1 MIKQAFLIIIWE
13 LFAISL
19 IAQKGQKTDSIYNLI
34 KTAHKDSTKIGYLLE
49 LGSLYNN
56 SLPDS
61 AIYFYNLAF
70 DLATK
75 NSDKKNISL
84 CLKRIGSLHINKGD
98 YIQATEMFKK
108 ALTISEEIDDKTSIS
123 TCYNSL
129 GNILFYQGDYPQAII
144 NYLMSLKIDE
154 EKGDSSGMA
163 DTYNNIGC
171 VYFEQANYT
180 KALEYYEKSLKIYEI
195 IKDSDKDAISRCYNG
210 FGNVYATQGDTTTDK
225 TLKAVLFSKAINF
238 YNKSFKIKEELGDK
252 FGMSRSYNF
261 IGYALSLQKSYD
273 KAIVFFLKSLALK
286 EEVGDKAGIAIV
298 LGNISQ
304 LNTELKQYNKAVIF
318 AKRSLGIAK
327 EIGSLDDEK
336 QAYYYLY
343 TAYKGL
349 GFLNNALENHEL
361 YAKLNDSI
369 FNQQKNQQLTNIEAI
384 YQSEKKQKEIELLE
398 KTKVL
403 QKTEIK
409 RQTTQKY
416 AFIIGFASMLLLVV
430 ITFYSYR
437 KIESQNNLIKKKN
450 EELNMQK
457 EEILSQRDN
466 LQLLNVELS
475 QQKEEVIT
483 QRDEISHQNS
493 IIEKHNKKITSSIYY
508 AQRIQKAILP
518 SEANIK
524 TLFPQNFV
532 IFKPKDIVSGD
543 FYWFE
548 KKEDKIYFAAAD
560 CTGHGVPGGFMS
572 MLSYNL
578 LNDAINEQH
587 IAKPSEIINFIGKR
601 INKILRQRADDSS
614 VKDGLDLALCCYDS
628 KSMLLEFAGVQSTM
642 FLISNNNIKEYSSD
656 WHPIGEPFH
665 DNFFAYSNT
674 EINVTKGDS
683 IYLSTDGYT
692 DQFGGELLKKY
703 TKKQLKEY
711 LLSIHQL
718 SMTKQKEKLENAF
731 ETWKGSHEQ
740 IDDVLLLGIK
750 L

>member
-1 MIKQAFLIIIWE
+1 M
-13 LFAISL
+13 
-19 IAQKGQKTDSIYNLI
+19 
-34 KTAHKDSTKIGYLLE
+34 
-49 LGSLYNN
+49 
-56 SLPDS
+56 
-61 AIYFYNLAF
+61 
-70 DLATK
+70 
-75 NSDKKNISL
+75 
-84 CLKRIGSLHINKGD
+84 
-98 YIQATEMFKK
+98 
-108 ALTISEEIDDKTSIS
+108 
-123 TCYNSL
+123 
-129 GNILFYQGDYPQAII
+129 
-144 NYLMSLKIDE
+144 
-154 EKGDSSGMA
+154 
-163 DTYNNIGC
+163 
-171 VYFEQANYT
+171 
-180 KALEYYEKSLKIYEI
+180 
-195 IKDSDKDAISRCYNG
+195 
-210 FGNVYATQGDTTTDK
+210 
-225 TLKAVLFSKAINF
+225 
-238 YNKSFKIKEELGDK
+238 
-252 FGMSRSYNF
+252 
-261 IGYALSLQKSYD
+261 
-273 KAIVFFLKSLALK
+273 
-286 EEVGDKAGIAIV
+286 
-298 LGNISQ
+298 
-304 LNTELKQYNKAVIF
+304 
-318 AKRSLGIAK
+318 
-327 EIGSLDDEK
+327 
-336 QAYYYLY
+336 
-343 TAYKGL
+343 
-349 GFLNNALENHEL
+349 
-361 YAKLNDSI
+361 
-369 FNQQKNQQLTNIEAI
+369 
-384 YQSEKKQKEIELLE
+384 
-398 KTKVL
+398 
-403 QKTEIK
+403 
-409 RQTTQKY
+409 
-416 AFIIGFASMLLLVV
+416 LVV
-430 ITFYSYR
+430 IVFSILLLRLYD
-437 KIESQNNLIKKKN
+437 QKKAANIILAEQKEEILEKN

-532 IFKPKDIVSGD
+532 IFKPKDVVSGD

-601 INKILRQRADDSS
+601 INKILRQRADDTS

-692 DQFGGELLKKY
+692 DQFGGELQRKY
-703 TKKQLKEY
+703 TKKRLKEY
-711 LLSIHQL
+711 LLSIQQL